1 MSVIHCY
8 SLSAEAGVLMAIGRH
23 GPTPSVGDTYY
34 PRQRPQPL
42 FPFKAGSFGRIRH
55 ELDSPNQ
62 GGHLPHPTT
71 CCNLPLR
78 RTEIGC
84 GGQGSLDSLPRL
96 SSKRSQNITST
107 QKKPTA
113 SDRPSSFLRE
123 NF

>member
-1 MSVIHCY
+1 MSVSHCD
-8 SLSAEAGVLMAIGRH
+8 SSSAEAGVLMAIGRH
-23 GPTPSVGDTYY
+23 DQTPSVGDT
-34 PRQRPQPL
+34 
-42 FPFKAGSFGRIRH
+42 PFKTGSFGRIRH

-78 RTEIGC
+78 RTEIVC
-84 GGQGSLDSLPRL
+84 GGQGSLDPLPRL
-96 SSKRSQNITST
+96 SPNRSQNITST
-107 QKKPTA
+107 QKKPTV